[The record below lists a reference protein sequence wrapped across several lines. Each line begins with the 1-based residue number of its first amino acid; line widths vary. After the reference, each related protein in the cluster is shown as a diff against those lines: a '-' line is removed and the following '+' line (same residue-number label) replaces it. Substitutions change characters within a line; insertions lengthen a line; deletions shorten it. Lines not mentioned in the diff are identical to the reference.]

1 MPRSTEE
8 ENEMIKCPDCG
19 SIDYSIVSGD
29 LMASDKTDFCCLD
42 CGLVFFVFNGK
53 VFTERDIQKFEE
65 EKRKE
70 DERKAKNSSWR
81 IAASL

>member
-53 VFTERDIQKFEE
+53 VYTERDFENLKE
-65 EKRKE
+65 ESKE
-70 DERKAKNSSWR
+70 DESRGSIRKNQLAHSV
-81 IAASL
+81 